1 MHQDPTASINDRS
14 RDDYLT
20 DMGIRVLRLD
30 NKDVIDDV
38 EGVKDVI
45 RSYFK

>member
-1 MHQDPTASINDRS
+1 
-14 RDDYLT
+14 
-20 DMGIRVLRLD
+20 MGIRVLRIE
-30 NKDVIDDV
+30 NKEVIDDL